1 MMPRFN
7 SIITGWPKPYIMKPP
22 PSPIVEEE
30 PVEFGEPKENNPRS
44 NDPRDSGRYM
54 SLDYYL
60 EKYPDKTEADYN
72 ALLGVTSDSNQIG
85 GERGSE
91 AHENA
96 VVDIQSELSN
106 PEERGNFQGTGRK
119 NRGTGNRARLA
130 ANQTQGQSASLL
142 TG

>member
-1 MMPRFN
+1 
-7 SIITGWPKPYIMKPP
+7 
-22 PSPIVEEE
+22 
-30 PVEFGEPKENNPRS
+30 
-44 NDPRDSGRYM
+44 M